1 MRRRGMG
8 KAVLSPRG
16 CFLELTVWQALLLS
30 HTHGPGLVV
39 HDSVFLLLCLK
50 NEIIH
55 YSFL

>member
-8 KAVLSPRG
+8 KAVLSLRG
-16 CFLELTVWQALLLS
+16 RFLELTVWQALSLS
-30 HTHGPGLVV
+30 HTHGLGLVV
-39 HDSVFLLLCLK
+39 HGSFFLLLCLK